1 MLLKV
6 NRSGTC
12 PQLRTCGELEG
23 SEAWRRSDRRLRI
36 WRHSGTVVEHPLHC
50 CEQLTPD
57 NFSALVKEAFSSGYN
72 TSICVR
78 TTSLLADEEDIMD
91 GKPRGFF
98 SASLE
103 ATCHIENFC
112 LTSSGL
118 LVGHDLLGMDHDHGR
133 IHVRALHV
141 CKKLDFST
149 KFTYSSFVIFFHSI
163 SEFRLLQILMKNK
176 IKSFHQKTPGNF
188 VTYKWRLKILQ
199 IERNLWTGLI
209 TSWPA
214 YSLLSWNSVKHTICG
229 FGSGFMTQ
237 LLA

>member
-57 NFSALVKEAFSSGYN
+57 NFSVLVKEAFSSGCN

-78 TTSLLADEEDIMD
+78 TTSLLADEEDIKSFWD

-98 SASLE
+98 SASLK
-103 ATCHIENFC
+103 ATCPIDDFC

-141 CKKLDFST
+141 CKK
-149 KFTYSSFVIFFHSI
+149 I
-163 SEFRLLQILMKNK
+163 
-176 IKSFHQKTPGNF
+176 
-188 VTYKWRLKILQ
+188 
-199 IERNLWTGLI
+199 
-209 TSWPA
+209 
-214 YSLLSWNSVKHTICG
+214 G
-229 FGSGFMTQ
+229 F
-237 LLA
+237 

>member
-57 NFSALVKEAFSSGYN
+57 NFSVLVKEAFSSGCN

-78 TTSLLADEEDIMD
+78 TTSLLADEEDIKSFWD

-98 SASLE
+98 SD
-103 ATCHIENFC
+103 CPIEDFC

-118 LVGHDLLGMDHDHGR
+118 LVGHDLLGMDHDQTHLKSGYSQWLQKNL
-133 IHVRALHV
+133 IV
-141 CKKLDFST
+141 ST
-149 KFTYSSFVIFFHSI
+149 KFTIFFIHNFLSLN
-163 SEFRLLQILMKNK
+163 FRRC
-176 IKSFHQKTPGNF
+176 
-188 VTYKWRLKILQ
+188 YKF
-199 IERNLWTGLI
+199 
-209 TSWPA
+209 S
-214 YSLLSWNSVKHTICG
+214 
-229 FGSGFMTQ
+229 
-237 LLA
+237 